1 MLALALVLVV
11 EVLVVLVVELK
22 VVVRPVVLEDG
33 PKVEPSKS
41 LDIGVK
47 WIP

>member
-1 MLALALVLVV
+1 MLALALVVVVV
-11 EVLVVLVVELK
+11 EVLVVL